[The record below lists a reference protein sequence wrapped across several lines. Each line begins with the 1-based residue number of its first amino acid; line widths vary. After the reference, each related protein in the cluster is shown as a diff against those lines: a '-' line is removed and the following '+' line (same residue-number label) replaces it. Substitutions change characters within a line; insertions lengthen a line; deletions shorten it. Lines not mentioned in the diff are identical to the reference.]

1 MCNGVYDCPGREDE
15 EKCDSYACP
24 GFYRCRG
31 STVCVHPSHVCDGML
46 QCPQRDDELFCN
58 LTCPPGCTCL
68 GLAFTCSRSFQA
80 GLHPRLRYLH
90 VSGDE
95 AMTPALLKDNVIL
108 VYLSLARC
116 GLTSADDLRFPN
128 LHTLDL
134 SDNRIREISFD
145 QLSFLVNLKSLYLSG
160 NPVTALFSDGPS
172 GQSPIP
178 QLLKLDL
185 SRVDLEVLN
194 VSALDPL
201 NKLRTLNLSHSGV
214 SRVLTAEGKVRG
226 RDPAHVAL
234 TSLRVLDVR
243 GCPMT
248 QFPTDLF
255 RSLKDLSDVYAD
267 TYRLCCPDLL
277 PPAFDVNRC
286 RATSDSISSCRSLL
300 ASDTPRVLV
309 SVSAAFALTGNFA
322 NLFVRVYLSRT
333 RSASRYHVYLS
344 HLACSDF
351 LMGVYLAMLACADTL
366 YRGRYLREDIAWR
379 HSAACQMAGFIS
391 LLSRQTSACVV
402 CLMTLDNGLT
412 LYSFLVPRLRDAKSA
427 HLVCAVVW
435 GLGFLLASIPL
446 MTSQWEW
453 HSQSA
458 ICQPMPGLAGVQSA
472 GSQYALGAVVF
483 NLALSALGLTAQ
495 AAVFALLA
503 SRTSASSKEMTHDVR
518 MARRLGTMVTADVTC
533 WIAADVTA
541 LMALHG
547 VHVPDGVGVAMA
559 TVVASLHS
567 AVNPLL
573 YAHGATEERRC
584 AARRERVMKY
594 MTAKSRNSDK
604 GRPLQVAAT
613 VDTTLSTH
621 S

>member
-1 MCNGVYDCPGREDE
+1 M
-15 EKCDSYACP
+15 
-24 GFYRCRG
+24 
-31 STVCVHPSHVCDGML
+31 CVHPSHVCDGML

-95 AMTPALLKDNVIL
+95 AMTPALLKDNVML
-108 VYLSLARC
+108 VYLGLARC
-116 GLTSADDLRFPN
+116 GLTSADELSFPN
-128 LHTLDL
+128 LQTLDL

-172 GQSPIP
+172 GQSSIP

-194 VSALDPL
+194 VSVLDPL
-201 NKLRTLNLSHSGV
+201 TKLRTLNLSHSGV
-214 SRVLTAEGKVRG
+214 SRVLTAEGKVPG
-226 RDPAHVAL
+226 KDPAHVAL

-255 RSLKDLSDVYAD
+255 SSLKDLSDVYAD

-286 RATSDSISSCRSLL
+286 RAPSDLISSCRSLL
-300 ASDTPRVLV
+300 ASDTLRVLV

-351 LMGVYLAMLACADTL
+351 LMGVYLAVLACADAL
-366 YRGRYLREDIAWR
+366 YRGRYLWEDIAWR

-412 LYSFLVPRLRDAKSA
+412 LYGFLVSKRRSAKSA
-427 HLVCAVVW
+427 HLVCAVIW
-435 GLGFLLASIPL
+435 GLGFLLASVPL

-458 ICQPMPGLAGVQSA
+458 ICQPLPGLAGVQSA

-495 AAVFALLA
+495 AAVFAFLA
-503 SRTSASSKEMTHDVR
+503 SCTSASAEETTHDVR

-559 TVVASLHS
+559 TVVTSLHS

-584 AARRERVMKY
+584 AARRERLMKHL
-594 MTAKSRNSDK
+594 TAKSRNSEK